1 MNWCRAA
8 LLSLLLVMAN
18 AGAALADDAEQQIGE
33 FIPSKSPQPAPEVS
47 FVDAEGKTVPLSQ
60 FKGMAVLV
68 NLWATWCQPCIEEMP
83 ALDRL
88 QESLGDKLTVLAIS
102 QDHGGSK
109 IVQPFVNKLGLKNLK
124 IFLDPKAKFGDAF
137 KVYGLPT
144 SILIDDAGKVR
155 GRVVGI
161 ADWDDDEVRAKIE
174 PFLSSTQ
181 PTEPG
186 PALKSSA
193 R

>member
-8 LLSLLLVMAN
+8 LLSLLLVMMNTAS
-18 AGAALADDAEQQIGE
+18 ALAADNAEQQLGE
-33 FIPSKSPQPAPEVS
+33 FIPTKTPQPAPDVS
-47 FVDAEGKTVPLSQ
+47 FVDADGKMVPLSQ
-60 FKGMAVLV
+60 FKGKPVLV
-68 NLWATWCQPCIEEMP
+68 NLWATWCQPCVEEMP

-102 QDHGGSK
+102 EDHGGSK
-109 IVQPFVNKLGLKNLK
+109 VVQAFVNKLGFPNLK
-124 IFLDPKAKFGDAF
+124 IFLDPSGKFGDAF

-144 SILIDDAGKVR
+144 SIMIDDAGKVR

-161 ADWDDDEVRAKIE
+161 ADWDDDAVRAKIA
-174 PFLSSTQ
+174 PFLT
-181 PTEPG
+181 PTDSG
-186 PALKSSA
+186 DTLKSSS